1 MTSGD
6 YGTHRNFAIQS
17 LFLIN
22 YYRLEQTTW
31 VWYPK
36 VDKEMPKKPKGGE
49 ISIRVRLEREL
60 LERIDSI
67 AGQNGRQRF
76 IKDAIIWRLDQELP
90 PLVLEM
96 ADSID
101 ELKARVDHLEQSQSS
116 SLYLEQLNEIANTKV
131 CRDDL
136 DRQMLA
142 YFIQHKGAT
151 TTDLARALLGST
163 SKRRTIL
170 DRIDKLNKRATQILG
185 VPILEHYK
193 GIKENIRGAWWI
205 VNADRVLM

>member
-1 MTSGD
+1 
-6 YGTHRNFAIQS
+6 
-17 LFLIN
+17 
-22 YYRLEQTTW
+22 
-31 VWYPK
+31 
-36 VDKEMPKKPKGGE
+36 
-49 ISIRVRLEREL
+49 
-60 LERIDSI
+60 
-67 AGQNGRQRF
+67 
-76 IKDAIIWRLDQELP
+76 
-90 PLVLEM
+90 M

-151 TTDLARALLGST
+151 TTDLAKALLGST

>member
-1 MTSGD
+1 
-6 YGTHRNFAIQS
+6 
-17 LFLIN
+17 
-22 YYRLEQTTW
+22 
-31 VWYPK
+31 
-36 VDKEMPKKPKGGE
+36 MPKKPTVEE